1 MSHPLGSGSHCTHDT
16 TMLADTATFMLTMT
30 NHTMARVLPS
40 VMRSSVMPNDV
51 LLQTAPRKASEVET
65 LLRRVMVG
73 TAGGGM
79 AERWRPKPRSRF
91 MVVMMVSATRASWGG
106 DVRFVCCRKGGV
118 VGGAYP
124 GHDQDVVVPPEAA
137 ALEVFAVEAEG
148 EEEAGYADEEPADDS
163 D

>member
-51 LLQTAPRKASEVET
+51 LLQTAPRKASDVET

-106 DVRFVCCRKGGV
+106 DVRFVCCGKGGV
-118 VGGAYP
+118 VGGHTQAMTRTWSSHQRPRLWRYL
-124 GHDQDVVVPPEAA
+124 Q
-137 ALEVFAVEAEG
+137 
-148 EEEAGYADEEPADDS
+148 
-163 D
+163 